1 MKKKSLSAKKIIHKS
16 LLDYLKNKK
25 INKIFKSFK
34 NYLDKYNDK
43 KIKIGAAI
51 SGGPD
56 SLALAYLTKCYL
68 LINKSEGNFF
78 VVDHKLRKESTKEAN
93 FVKKSLKKFDIN
105 CKILTWR
112 GKKPRSNIQGIARN
126 NRYDLLKKAC
136 KKDKINC
143 LLIGH
148 HVDDLYENFFIRL
161 LRGSGLKGLSSFGEA
176 INEKQNNILILRP
189 FVEFEKKELV
199 YISKRVFKFFVK
211 DPSNQNINF
220 QRTRIR
226 KLIFDLN
233 TEGLD
238 KKKLNLTIRNL
249 KSANSAMNFYVEKNI
264 CDNAKFNKQKNTYI
278 LNQYFIDQPKEVIF
292 RSISLI
298 LKKISDRYYSPRGK
312 SISDLITKIK
322 STRSKKFTLGGCYI
336 EKVNK
341 SILITREN

>member
-112 GKKPRSNIQGIARN
+112 GKKPHSNIQGIARN

-148 HVDDLYENFFIRL
+148 HADDLYENFFIRL

-189 FVEFEKKELV
+189 LVEFEKKELV

-226 KLIFDLN
+226 K
-233 TEGLD
+233 
-238 KKKLNLTIRNL
+238 
-249 KSANSAMNFYVEKNI
+249 ANF
-264 CDNAKFNKQKNTYI
+264 
-278 LNQYFIDQPKEVIF
+278 
-292 RSISLI
+292 
-298 LKKISDRYYSPRGK
+298 
-312 SISDLITKIK
+312 
-322 STRSKKFTLGGCYI
+322 
-336 EKVNK
+336 
-341 SILITREN
+341 